1 MSNFVV
7 ALHSAP
13 PPSILNAHHTT
24 TSMLALSSLNK
35 LLSHI
40 LSPPA
45 LHTAVLFT
53 ASGAVVSY
61 ATTGGAGNSSDP
73 LSPSRPR
80 PKDDIRVLVGLA
92 SQVWAETKE
101 DGEGLVDSEVILMSS
116 LCHFVLPPATFFFL
130 FYAGLRNSFHSARVR
145 VVRSH
150 HRPSHRPASQTTT
163 ATRWRYRHKKQ
174 QQQQQ

>member
-35 LLSHI
+35 LLSHV

-53 ASGAVVSY
+53 ASGALVSY
-61 ATTGGAGNSSDP
+61 ATTTGGAGNSSDP
-73 LSPSRPR
+73 HSPSRPR

-130 FYAGLRNSFHSARVR
+130 FYAGLRNSFDSIPPIPC
-145 VVRSH
+145 S
-150 HRPSHRPASQTTT
+150 
-163 ATRWRYRHKKQ
+163 
-174 QQQQQ
+174 